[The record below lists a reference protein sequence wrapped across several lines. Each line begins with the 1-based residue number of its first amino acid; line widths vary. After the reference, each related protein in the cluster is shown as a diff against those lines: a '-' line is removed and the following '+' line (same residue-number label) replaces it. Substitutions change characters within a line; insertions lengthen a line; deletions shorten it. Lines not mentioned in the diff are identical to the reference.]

1 MKKNF
6 IPVVKH
12 FCFKCDSKLVKEKEL
27 NYPFYCPKCEENM
40 FTFEARIIKYKKF
53 KRKFKNSLKEQD

>member
-12 FCFKCDSKLVKEKEL
+12 FCFKCDSKLAKEKEL
-27 NYPFYCPKCEENM
+27 DYPFFCEECEENM
-40 FTFEARIIKYKKF
+40 FAFEANIIKYNKI
-53 KRKFKNSLKEQD
+53 KRKFKNSLKK